1 MYLIFTAFYLGFN
14 LPPEVEQ
21 IKIKDPTTSHK
32 FPRLFFNYE
41 DIDSLRKKADTSHA
55 RITAQVKAAARQ
67 IINKPEQYVPPIIE
81 ARFHASWNEKVGNN
95 LCIFALYCLLYP
107 DDTKALTIA
116 HQYMDRLASY
126 PSWEVRGGEHDEMP
140 MSHSIVGLS
149 TAFDFLYHTLS
160 VEKRK
165 FYFERIRKATL
176 RHFERFKVASW
187 GKFHLQ
193 NHVLNNCVGL
203 LTGALIVNALDQR
216 AELWIKLVTAHLNR
230 TTTLISSII
239 DGSLDEGVPY
249 STYTSRSL
257 TMFAFFANRH
267 MNLNYYDNYWFRQ
280 YFWYLYGTVLPG
292 YKETVGIG
300 DACKTWFYG
309 PESQLVFLDT
319 FILKKGYANWLA
331 FKIKEN
337 REPHGAL
344 KSSGSQQWTTIHTEY
359 LWYNENITE
368 RAPEADGITKL
379 TIFSDWG
386 VVTYGA
392 SAPPGST
399 FLSFK
404 SGYLHGRAI
413 NNAVTYNL
421 QPQLINGWSS
431 LNPGHE
437 HPDENSFTFW
447 PRGQPFITEGY
458 YGAKFSFTNNVL
470 MFAPS
475 KKTQLCGPPYEG
487 QIGECYKWL
496 SWMAPEAT
504 GLNADVIA
512 AYEDNGYVF
521 ISGEAV
527 NAYSPLL
534 RLKSVYRNVLLVTP
548 DVLLVVDNIEKYS
561 DSEVNHFASFF
572 QTTAGKLE
580 IERQEGH
587 AHSTAVLNYNDKK
600 FMVNWLVTNDKPT
613 EAMAQAIRFPKANDF
628 QYSESQYLNIS
639 GSLTDSLTRI
649 AYVFYG
655 PGPQVSLPEFS
666 LKDES
671 GYVVSV
677 SVDSTKYD
685 LRVVSQHDNPT
696 KRLSYLGHTGFATLQ
711 TSDGET
717 VNFGKDSHHPPP
729 VLYDTEEETTSD
741 TSSQSES
748 CAAQSPFAYFLLL
761 AGVFVLVIV
770 VMFLQRR
777 IQYYWTTVTIIV
789 LVIFASIGR
798 LEMLA
803 AKCEGSAVIVQV
815 IHRHHQTTVDPGSKL
830 PYVFISSLKQAGA
843 EMIGS
848 LFSKTNDFVY
858 LSIPE
863 DIALNKFSEKNPHI
877 VDPCVWEIKEAYD
890 NPYSDWFRQLY
901 WNPYKAVEKL
911 KDDKDSLISSE
922 TLQYMFGKAH
932 TYPGARLALVSSN
945 GFWNLKLSWMQETL
959 GSSASVI
966 YTVRDPRSWVAYMI
980 GSRQYE
986 HILVTLKK
994 LFSSD
999 PCAVQGTFHPA
1010 YTQLKSLVNR
1020 RDFENPA
1027 KLLALLWYADTSAT
1041 LEVLA
1046 GTNDYLIV
1054 RVEDL
1059 VSEPENTAEM
1069 IFAFV
1074 GMPFSTAAR
1083 HYVLQMTRS
1092 NDFKLPF
1099 GEQLRPTNLNFW
1111 YNILT
1116 SDDIETIE
1124 SIAMPLMTKLDYK
1137 PA

>member
-1 MYLIFTAFYLGFN
+1 M
-14 LPPEVEQ
+14 
-21 IKIKDPTTSHK
+21 KDPTTSHV

-41 DIDSLRKKADTSHA
+41 DIESLRKKADTSHS

-67 IINKPEQYVPPIIE
+67 IINKPEQYLPPVEI
-81 ARFHASWNEKVGNN
+81 RFHASWNEKIGNN
-95 LCIFALYCLLYP
+95 LCVFALYCLLYP
-107 DDTKALTIA
+107 DDTKALDIA
-116 HQYMDRLASY
+116 HQYMDKLASY

-160 VEKRK
+160 VDKRK
-165 FYFERIRKATL
+165 FYFERIRKATA
-176 RHFERFKVASW
+176 RHFERFKSASW

-203 LTGALIVNALDQR
+203 LTGALIVNALDKR

-280 YFWYLYGTVLPG
+280 YFWYLYGTLLPG

-337 REPHGAL
+337 REQHGAL

-359 LWYNENITE
+359 IWYNENITE

-404 SGYLHGRAI
+404 SSHLHGRAI
-413 NNAVTYNL
+413 NNAVTYQL
-421 QPQLINGWSS
+421 QPHLINGWSS

-437 HPDENSFTFW
+437 HPDQNSFTFW

-475 KKTQLCGPPYEG
+475 KKTELCGPPYEG

-496 SWMAPEAT
+496 SWMSPEAA
-504 GLNADVIA
+504 GLAADITA
-512 AYEDNGYVF
+512 AYEDNRHVF

-534 RLKSVYRNVLLVTP
+534 RFKSIYRSVFLVTP
-548 DVLLVVDNIEKYS
+548 DVLLVVDNVEKQD
-561 DSEVNHFASFF
+561 DSEVNRFASFF
-572 QTTAGKLE
+572 QTTGGKLE
-580 IERQEGH
+580 IEEQQGYSH
-587 AHSTAVLNYNDKK
+587 PMAALYYNDNK
-600 FMVNWLVTNDKPT
+600 FIAKWVVTNNEPT
-613 EAMAQAIRFPKANDF
+613 NAMAKAINFPKANDF
-628 QYSESQYLNIS
+628 QYSSSQYLNIS
-639 GSLTDSLTRI
+639 GSLSEPITRI

-655 PGPQVSLPEFS
+655 PGPEVSLPEFVV
-666 LKDES
+666 KDKS
-671 GYVVSV
+671 GYVVSIT
-677 SVDSTKYD
+677 VDSIKYD
-685 LRVVSQHDNPT
+685 LRVVSEHDNPT
-696 KRLSYLGHTGFATLQ
+696 SRLSFLGHTGFATLQ

-717 VNFGKDSHHPPP
+717 VNFGKDTSQPPP
-729 VLYDTEEETTSD
+729 ILYDTNELTSE
-741 TSSQSES
+741 TSSSTSMS
-748 CAAQSPFAYFLLL
+748 CDQSPLAYLSLL
-761 AGVFVLVIV
+761 ASVSVLIIV
-770 VMFLQRR
+770 VLFLQRK
-777 IQYYWTTVTIIV
+777 IQYYWTTITIIV
-789 LVIFASIGR
+789 VWIFASIGR
-798 LEMLA
+798 LEMLVA
-803 AKCEGSAVIVQV
+803 GCENNKMVVQV
-815 IHRHHQTTVDPGSKL
+815 VHRHQGTIDPGSRL
-830 PYVFISSLKQAGA
+830 PAVFVSSLKQAGA

-848 LFSKTNDFVY
+848 LFNKSNDFVY
-858 LSIPE
+858 LSIPQ
-863 DIALNKFSEKNPHI
+863 DIALKKFANSNPYN
-877 VDPCVWEIKEAYD
+877 VDPCTWEISEAF
-890 NPYSDWFRQLY
+890 NSPHSEWFKRLY
-901 WNPYKAVEKL
+901 WNPYEAIELL
-911 KDDKDSLISSE
+911 KDDKDSIVSGEAHRFMSS
-922 TLQYMFGKAH
+922 KAEH
-932 TYPGARLALVSSN
+932 YPGARLALVSSN
-945 GFWNLKLSWMQETL
+945 GFWNLKLAWMQEAL
-959 GSSASVI
+959 ESSAKVI

-980 GSRQYE
+980 SSGAHQ
-986 HILVTLKK
+986 HILTTLKE
-994 LFSSD
+994 LFSND
-999 PCAVQGTFHPA
+999 PCAIQGVFNPA
-1010 YTQLKSLVNR
+1010 YAKLKSLVVG
-1020 RDFENPA
+1020 RDLNDPVEV
-1027 KLLALLWYADTSAT
+1027 LSHLWFADTSAT
-1041 LEVLA
+1041 LDTLA

-1059 VSEPENTAEM
+1059 VAEPENTAEM
-1069 IFAFV
+1069 IFAFT
-1074 GMPFSTAAR
+1074 GMPFCTAAR

-1099 GEQLRPTNLNFW
+1099 NEQLRPTNLNFW
-1111 YNILT
+1111 QHVLT
-1116 SDDIETIE
+1116 GDNIETIE
-1124 SIAMPLMTKLDYK
+1124 SITMPLMSKLNYE
-1137 PA
+1137 PV

>member
-1 MYLIFTAFYLGFN
+1 M
-14 LPPEVEQ
+14 
-21 IKIKDPTTSHK
+21 

-41 DIDSLRKKADTSHA
+41 DIESLRKKADTSHSK
-55 RITAQVKAAARQ
+55 ITAQVKAAARQ
-67 IINKPEQYVPPIIE
+67 IINKPEQYLPPVE
-81 ARFHASWNEKVGNN
+81 SRFHASWNEKVGNN
-95 LCIFALYCLLYP
+95 LCVFALYCLLYP
-107 DDTKALTIA
+107 HDTKALGIA
-116 HQYMDRLASY
+116 HQYMDKLASY

-165 FYFERIRKATL
+165 FYFERIRKATA
-176 RHFERFKVASW
+176 RHFERFKIASW

-203 LTGALIVNALDQR
+203 LTGALIVNALDKR

-280 YFWYLYGTVLPG
+280 YFWYLYGTLLPG

-331 FKIKEN
+331 FRIKEN
-337 REPHGAL
+337 RELHGAL

-359 LWYNENITE
+359 IWYNENITE
-368 RAPEADGITKL
+368 RRPAEDGITKL

-404 SGYLHGRAI
+404 SSYLHGRAI

-421 QPQLINGWSS
+421 QPHLINGWSS

-437 HPDENSFTFW
+437 HPDQNSFTFW

-475 KKTQLCGPPYEG
+475 KKINLCGPPYEG

-496 SWMAPEAT
+496 SWMAPEAA
-504 GLNADVIA
+504 GLAADVVA
-512 AYEDNGYVF
+512 AYEDSGYVF

-534 RLKSVYRNVLLVTP
+534 RFKSVYRSVFLVTP
-548 DVLLVVDNIEKYS
+548 DVLLVVDNIEKHD
-561 DSEVNHFASFF
+561 DSEVDCFASFF

-580 IERQEGH
+580 IEEQEGFTH
-587 AHSTAVLNYNDKK
+587 PIAVLYYNDKK
-600 FMVNWLVTNDKPT
+600 FITNWVVTNDKPT
-613 EAMAQAIRFPKANDF
+613 DAMSQAINFPKANDF
-628 QYSESQYLNIS
+628 QYSSSQYLNIS
-639 GSLTDSLTRI
+639 GSLSEHLTRI

-655 PGPQVSLPEFS
+655 PGPEVSLPEFS
-666 LKDES
+666 VKEQS
-671 GYVVSV
+671 GYVVSIEV
-677 SVDSTKYD
+677 NATKYN
-685 LRVVSQHDNPT
+685 LRVASEHDNPT
-696 KRLSYLGHTGFATLQ
+696 KRLSFLGHTGFATLQ

-717 VNFGKDSHHPPP
+717 VNFGKDTYQPTP
-729 VLYDTEEETTSD
+729 VLYDTEELTSETTSE
-741 TSSQSES
+741 SVSCGQSL
-748 CAAQSPFAYFLLL
+748 FAYFLLL
-761 AGVFVLVIV
+761 ASVLALVIV
-770 VMFLQRR
+770 VLFLQRK
-777 IQYYWTTVTIIV
+777 IQYYWTTVTILVV
-789 LVIFASIGR
+789 LIFASIGR
-798 LEMLA
+798 LEMSVA
-803 AKCEGSAVIVQV
+803 SCESNKVIVQV
-815 IHRHHQTTVDPGSKL
+815 VHHHQSTTDPGSNL
-830 PYVFISSLKQAGA
+830 PSVFVSSLKQAGA

-848 LFSKTNDFVY
+848 LFNKTNDFVY
-858 LSIPE
+858 LSIPL
-863 DIALNKFSEKNPHI
+863 DIALDKFSNRNPHI
-877 VDPCVWEIKEAYD
+877 TDPCVWNINAAYD
-890 NPYSDWFRQLY
+890 NPYSEWFRRLY
-901 WNPYKAVEKL
+901 WNPYEAIKTL
-911 KDDKDSLISSE
+911 KNDKTNHISSE
-922 TLQYMFGKAH
+922 AIQYMSDKAQH
-932 TYPGARLALVSSN
+932 YPGARLALVTSN
-945 GFWNLKLSWMQETL
+945 GFWNLKLAWVQGAL
-959 GSSASVI
+959 GSSAKVI
-966 YTVRDPRSWVAYMI
+966 YAVRDPRSWVAYMI
-980 GSRQYE
+980 NSKEYE
-986 HILVTLKK
+986 NILTTLKE
-994 LFSSD
+994 LFSRD
-999 PCAVQGTFHPA
+999 PCANQGIFHPA
-1010 YTQLKSLVNR
+1010 YAKVKSLVIG
-1020 RDFENPA
+1020 RDLEDQV
-1027 KLLALLWYADTSAT
+1027 KLLAHLWYADTAAT
-1041 LEVLA
+1041 LDALA

-1059 VSEPENTAEM
+1059 VAEPENTAEM
-1069 IFAFV
+1069 IFAFT

-1083 HYVLQMTRS
+1083 HYILQMTRS

-1099 GEQLRPTNLNFW
+1099 NEQLRPTNLNFW
-1111 YNILT
+1111 QNILT
-1116 SDDIETIE
+1116 GDDIESIE
-1124 SIAMPLMTKLDYK
+1124 SITMPLMEKLDYK

>member
-1 MYLIFTAFYLGFN
+1 MLGVN

-21 IKIKDPTTSHK
+21 IKIKDPTTSHV

-41 DIDSLRKKADTSHA
+41 DIESLRRKADTSHA

-67 IINKPEQYVPPIIE
+67 IINKPDQYVPSVDE
-81 ARFHASWNEKVGNN
+81 RRFHASWNEKVGNN

-107 DDTKALTIA
+107 NDKKALDIA
-116 HQYMDRLASY
+116 HLYMDRLASY

-149 TAFDFLYHTLS
+149 TAFDFLYHTLDTK
-160 VEKRK
+160 KRK
-165 FYFERIRKATL
+165 FYFERIRKATS

-203 LTGALIVNALDQR
+203 LTGALIVNALDKR

-267 MNLNYYDNYWFRQ
+267 MNLNYYGNYWFRQ
-280 YFWYLYGTVLPG
+280 YFWYLYGTALPG

-337 REPHGAL
+337 REVHGAL

-359 LWYNENITE
+359 IWYNENITE
-368 RAPEADGITKL
+368 RPPEADGITKL

-404 SGYLHGRAI
+404 SSYLHGRAI
-413 NNAVTYNL
+413 NNAVTYKL
-421 QPQLINGWSS
+421 QPHLINGWSS

-437 HPDENSFTFW
+437 HPDQNSFTFW

-475 KKTQLCGPPYEG
+475 KKPQLCGPPYEG

-496 SWMAPEAT
+496 SWMSNEAA
-504 GLNADVIA
+504 GLAADVVA
-512 AYEDNGYVF
+512 AYEDNGHVF

-534 RLKSVYRNVLLVTP
+534 RLKSVYRSVFLVTP
-548 DVLLVVDNIEKYS
+548 DVLLVVDNIEKHD
-561 DSEVNHFASFF
+561 DSEVDRFASFF
-572 QTTAGKLE
+572 QTTAGRLE
-580 IERQEGH
+580 IEQLEGDSH
-587 AHSTAVLNYNDKK
+587 VGAVLYYNDKK
-600 FMVNWLVTNDKPT
+600 FVAKWVLTNDKPT
-613 EAMAQAIRFPKANDF
+613 EAMSRAINFPKANDY
-628 QYSESQYLNIS
+628 QYSSSQYLNIS
-639 GSLTDSLTRI
+639 GALSEPLTRI

-666 LKDES
+666 VNEKS
-671 GYVVSV
+671 GFVVSISV
-677 SVDSTKYD
+677 SSTKYD
-685 LRVVSQHDNPT
+685 LRVISQHDNPT
-696 KRLSYLGHTGFATLQ
+696 KRLNFLGHTGFATLQ
-711 TSDGET
+711 TSNGET
-717 VNFGKDSHHPPP
+717 INFGKDTYQPLP
-729 VLYDTEEETTSD
+729 VLYDVEDLTSEM
-741 TSSQSES
+741 SSES
-748 CAAQSPFAYFLLL
+748 VSCAQSPMAYFSLL
-761 AGVFVLVIV
+761 ASVLALVIV
-770 VMFLQRR
+770 VLFLQRK
-777 IQYYWTTVTIIV
+777 IQYYWTTVAVIIIC
-789 LVIFASIGR
+789 IFVSIGR
-798 LEMLA
+798 LEMLVA
-803 AKCEGSAVIVQV
+803 SCEGNKVVVQV
-815 IHRHHQTTVDPGSKL
+815 VRHHQSTGDPGSTL
-830 PYVFISSLKQAGA
+830 PSVFISSLKQAGA

-848 LFSKTNDFVY
+848 LFNKTNDFMY
-858 LSIPE
+858 LSIPM
-863 DIALNKFSEKNPHI
+863 DIAMNKFSDTNPHI
-877 VDPCVWEIKEAYD
+877 INPCVWELNDAY
-890 NPYSDWFRQLY
+890 NSPYSDWFRKLY
-901 WNPYKAVEKL
+901 WNPYEAVEAL
-911 KDDKDSLISSE
+911 SNDNGDINVISSH
-922 TLQYMFGKAH
+922 TLNYISSKTQQH
-932 TYPGARLALVSSN
+932 PGARLVLASTN
-945 GFWNLKLSWMQETL
+945 GFWNLKLSWMQEAL
-959 GSSASVI
+959 GSSARVI
-966 YTVRDPRSWVAYMI
+966 YTVRDPRSWIAYMI
-980 GSRQYE
+980 NSKEYKL
-986 HILVTLKK
+986 IIATLTE
-994 LFSSD
+994 LFSGD
-999 PCAVQGTFHPA
+999 LCADQGTFHPA
-1010 YTQLKSLVNR
+1010 FTNLKNLVLR
-1020 RDFENPA
+1020 KEFEDPV
-1027 KLLALLWYADTSAT
+1027 KLLAHLWYADTSAS
-1041 LEVLA
+1041 LSALA
-1046 GTNDYLIV
+1046 GTNDYLV
-1054 RVEDL
+1054 MRVEDL
-1059 VSEPENTAEM
+1059 VFEPERTAEM
-1069 IFAFV
+1069 VFAFV
-1074 GMPFSTAAR
+1074 GMPFPTAAR

-1099 GEQLRPTNLNFW
+1099 NEQLRPTNLDFW
-1111 YNILT
+1111 HDILT
-1116 SDDIETIE
+1116 GDDIETIE
-1124 SIAMPLMTKLDYK
+1124 SITMPLMEKLNYT
-1137 PA
+1137 PT